1 MPKVRLPDG
10 RVVHFPDDMPLAQIE
25 AEAARLSKP
34 QATSEPRTWAD
45 TASDLLP
52 TAGGMAGGIMGG
64 IGGTVAGFGVGG
76 VPGAVGGAALGG
88 AAGESLR
95 QIIDRLRG
103 AEAPETPMEAFSGI
117 ATQGA
122 IQGGAEAIGAGI
134 AKGAS
139 AGAKAVYRGYLKPS
153 LAASKVAKADQIVA
167 TALEEGIPISRRGT
181 QKAQQIITELRGE
194 VDNIYGQSPGTLD
207 LHRVAERVRAF
218 AKRRYFKPGV
228 DTSDYQMALGVA
240 DKLDQHAALGLPPGA
255 RPTRVDVPLSAAN
268 EAKRG
273 LYTSIKEAGFGT
285 PQGAKKT
292 TEKYA
297 AHQLKTGLERG
308 APTSAPLNAR
318 ESKLIDAA
326 RAIKHA
332 VERDANQNPL
342 YGVKTLVSAGAG
354 IGSYQS
360 GDSPLEAIGKGF
372 AVRAALRP
380 GTQTGAAILANR
392 FAKQLGIGM
401 ASAARLAAYLLAE
414 EEPERE

>member
-1 MPKVRLPDG
+1 M
-10 RVVHFPDDMPLAQIE
+10 AQIE

-34 QATSEPRTWAD
+34 ADSAAPRTWAD

-52 TAGGMAGGIMGG
+52 TAGGIAGGVIGG
-64 IGGTVAGFGVGG
+64 IGGTVAGMGVGG
-76 VPGAVGGAALGG
+76 VPGAVGGATLGG

-95 QIIDRLRG
+95 QLVNRYRG
-103 AEAPETPMEAFSGI
+103 LDAPDTPLEAATGI
-117 ATQGA
+117 AQQGA
-122 IQGGAEAIGAGI
+122 IQGGSEAIGAGI

-139 AGAKAVYRGYLKPS
+139 AGARAVYRGYLKPS

-167 TALEEGIPISRRGT
+167 TALDEGIPISRRGT
-181 QKAQQIITELRGE
+181 AKAQEIITELRGE
-194 VDNIYGQSPGTLD
+194 VDNILGQSQGTLD

-273 LYTSIKEAGFGT
+273 LYTSVKEAGFGT

-297 AHQLKTGLERG
+297 AHQLKTGLEQA
-308 APTSAPLNAR
+308 APAIAPLNAR

-326 RAIKHA
+326 KAIRQA
-332 VERDANQNPL
+332 VEREANQNPI

-354 IGSYQS
+354 IGSYQQ
-360 GDSPLEAIGKGF
+360 GDSPIEAIGKGL
-372 AVRAALRP
+372 AMRAALRP
-380 GTQTGAAILANR
+380 GTQSMAAILANR
-392 FAKQLGIGM
+392 IAKQLGVGA
-401 ASAARLAAYLLAE
+401 ASAARLAAYALAQD
-414 EEPERE
+414 EPEGE